1 MPLLFPS
8 QNIRRYLSA
17 AMWPQDLEPAFV
29 SNINTVWPLQP
40 VYPGPDRKNPVI
52 TTNTNYLSVSKM
64 EEHRYLYPLRSRK
77 PSSPFSPLAP
87 DCPD

>member
-1 MPLLFPS
+1 MPLLSPS
-8 QNIRRYLSA
+8 QNIRRYISA
-17 AMWPQDLEPAFV
+17 AMWPQGLEAAFV
-29 SNINTVWPLQP
+29 SNANTVWPLQP

-52 TTNTNYLSVSKM
+52 TTNTSSLSVSKM

-77 PSSPFSPLAP
+77 PCYPPFAP